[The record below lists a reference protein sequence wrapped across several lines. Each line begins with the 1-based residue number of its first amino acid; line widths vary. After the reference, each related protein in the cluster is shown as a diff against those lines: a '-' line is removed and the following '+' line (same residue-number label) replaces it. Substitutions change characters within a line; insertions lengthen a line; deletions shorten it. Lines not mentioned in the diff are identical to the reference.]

1 MYALAADCSIGSA
14 GSAIL
19 MTHSRAAQG
28 EPALIYLKLFPLT
41 GDSDM
46 VSHFMGVQIDL
57 PLTPAERE
65 ALLTH
70 CNNTAAAS
78 SASGGS
84 VNGNGVQV
92 SSQGNQGHR
101 QEQPQQG
108 PGYGHQG
115 HGQRHGQ
122 PHGVNDVSSNEQ
134 NRAQGRS
141 HGEMLYQYQQQQ
153 YHLHQERISEAQM
166 QQAYYSLSAA
176 SQDAQNGQGG
186 SFEDLCAGQDA
197 SGAPCASSSS
207 SRGGERSSSRRESA
221 ASSPQQ
227 HVKDEQEMEQSYAGR
242 SQGQGNNHGQ
252 VYQQPHAQGQG
263 QGQPMQRRGGDSVDC
278 GSYTSNSNAAY
289 GNYDQ
294 PQQDESYNHF
304 SNSSSN
310 RSSGSGSGSARGSG
324 SGSGNNAG
332 SNGTNRVAGR
342 NNGINGS
349 NSGAMNVTSGN
360 SNMFSGSNP
369 NPNSSKGTSPNGV
382 CRSPPDCYSDG
393 MKKSSV

>member
-1 MYALAADCSIGSA
+1 
-14 GSAIL
+14 
-19 MTHSRAAQG
+19 
-28 EPALIYLKLFPLT
+28 
-41 GDSDM
+41 
-46 VSHFMGVQIDL
+46 MGVQIDL

-84 VNGNGVQV
+84 VNSNGVQV
-92 SSQGNQGHR
+92 SSQGIQGHR
-101 QEQPQQG
+101 QEQSLQG

-122 PHGVNDVSSNEQ
+122 PHGGNDVSSNEQ

-186 SFEDLCAGQDA
+186 SFEDLCAGQDT
-197 SGAPCASSSS
+197 SGVPCASSSS
-207 SRGGERSSSRRESA
+207 SRGGERSTSRRESA

-227 HVKDEQEMEQSYAGR
+227 HVKDEQDMDQSYAGR
-242 SQGQGNNHGQ
+242 SQGQVNNHGQ
-252 VYQQPHAQGQG
+252 VYQQPHPQGQG
-263 QGQPMQRRGGDSVDC
+263 QGQGQVQPMQRRGGDSVDC

-294 PQQDESYNHF
+294 PQQEESSYNHF
-304 SNSSSN
+304 NNSSSN
-310 RSSGSGSGSARGSG
+310 RSSGSGSARGSG
-324 SGSGNNAG
+324 SGNNSG

-342 NNGINGS
+342 NNSVNGS

-360 SNMFSGSNP
+360 GNMFSGSNP
-369 NPNSSKGTSPNGV
+369 NPNPSSSKGSSPSGV
-382 CRSPPDCYSDG
+382 GRSPPECYSDG
-393 MKKSSV
+393 IKKSSV

>member
-1 MYALAADCSIGSA
+1 
-14 GSAIL
+14 
-19 MTHSRAAQG
+19 
-28 EPALIYLKLFPLT
+28 
-41 GDSDM
+41 
-46 VSHFMGVQIDL
+46 MGVQIDL

-84 VNGNGVQV
+84 VNSNGVQV
-92 SSQGNQGHR
+92 SSQGIQGHR
-101 QEQPQQG
+101 QEQSLQG

-122 PHGVNDVSSNEQ
+122 PHGGNDVSSNEQ

-186 SFEDLCAGQDA
+186 SFEDLCAGQDT
-197 SGAPCASSSS
+197 SGVPCASSSS
-207 SRGGERSSSRRESA
+207 SRGGERSTSRRESA

-227 HVKDEQEMEQSYAGR
+227 HVKDEQDMDQSYAGR
-242 SQGQGNNHGQ
+242 SQGQVNNHGQ
-252 VYQQPHAQGQG
+252 VYQQPHSQGQG
-263 QGQPMQRRGGDSVDC
+263 QGQVQPMQRRGGDSVDC

-294 PQQDESYNHF
+294 PQQEESSYNHF
-304 SNSSSN
+304 NNSSSN
-310 RSSGSGSGSARGSG
+310 RSSGSGSARGSG
-324 SGSGNNAG
+324 SGNNSG

-342 NNGINGS
+342 NNSVNGS

-360 SNMFSGSNP
+360 GNMFSGSNP
-369 NPNSSKGTSPNGV
+369 NPNPSSSKGSSPSGV
-382 CRSPPDCYSDG
+382 GRSPPECYSDG
-393 MKKSSV
+393 IKKSSV